1 MIITLNWAHPTTEDG
16 LVGYFFLKV
25 SGSSDVSVKTY
36 QVLVTEMPPPSL
48 FEEQFRLWHPRG
60 SCCCQACSRYTEIQ
74 RRGTMGNV
82 HLLFI
87 YKLAVPHHVK
97 LTPLMGSCLSCLKDG
112 LSPAKATH
120 RFPGSVAVCLLWAA
134 SFVESTCWSHPCAKQ
149 VTKGLS
155 H

>member
-1 MIITLNWAHPTTEDG
+1 
-16 LVGYFFLKV
+16 
-25 SGSSDVSVKTY
+25 
-36 QVLVTEMPPPSL
+36 
-48 FEEQFRLWHPRG
+48 
-60 SCCCQACSRYTEIQ
+60 
-74 RRGTMGNV
+74 MGNV

-134 SFVESTCWSHPCAKQ
+134 SFVESTC
-149 VTKGLS
+149 
-155 H
+155 